1 MPIPNRPNRSEDSEA
16 PHRAEP
22 STKASMAEVEFES
35 CSAEATLAVP
45 LDVVFRVCSGV
56 GQSRSKGGGQNL
68 LFTSSEITTLLK
80 IEMLSHELDCLLS
93 LVYDSLE
100 RVHKMK
106 EVQTRIRAVN
116 SVHPYLRALMPLVH
130 VHRETAEVAL
140 KHATNEGFGIKR
152 ILKELDLCAHDL
164 AKCAEQN
171 LTMASQIE
179 NFLGSNSALSRDKRA
194 IAEIEEAVSERIQN
208 LSDLAFGSVS
218 DRSLIADNA
227 EPFVSMKELCERL
240 FPKTTPEY
248 TESQFDAAET
258 LATMLN

>member
-1 MPIPNRPNRSEDSEA
+1 
-16 PHRAEP
+16 
-22 STKASMAEVEFES
+22 
-35 CSAEATLAVP
+35 
-45 LDVVFRVCSGV
+45 
-56 GQSRSKGGGQNL
+56 
-68 LFTSSEITTLLK
+68 
-80 IEMLSHELDCLLS
+80 MLSNDSSHHSSLLNSIDAATISS
-93 LVYDSLE
+93 LY
-100 RVHKMK
+100 
-106 EVQTRIRAVN
+106 
-116 SVHPYLRALMPLVH
+116 LVH
-130 VHRETAEVAL
+130 R
-140 KHATNEGFGIKR
+140 
-152 ILKELDLCAHDL
+152 
-164 AKCAEQN
+164 CAEQN